1 MVEWFVKAVPEN
13 PVSRRKLL
21 VAAGAGVAGVALIGS
36 LWSNA
41 TSGSGETVVASP
53 TDGVPADGSLSAV
66 ATGTLFV
73 QVVGAVVNPGVY
85 ELPPDSRVMDAVA
98 LAGGLTAKADPA
110 SVNLARIIQ
119 DGEQLVI
126 GTSGGPASS
135 RSALPGKININNAT
149 IDDFDDLPRI
159 GATLAER
166 IVAYRD
172 ANGPFSTIDEL
183 LDVPGIGDLTLAG
196 MRDKITL

>member
-21 VAAGAGVAGVALIGS
+21 IAAGAGVAAVALIGS

-41 TSGSGETVVASP
+41 TSGAGDTVVAP
-53 TDGVPADGSLSAV
+53 PPDGVSSEGPPTGPAA
-66 ATGTLFV
+66 GTLFV

-110 SVNLARIIQ
+110 SVNLARIVQ

-126 GTSGGPASS
+126 GTSGGPQSS
-135 RSALPGKININNAT
+135 RTAQPTKVNINNASP
-149 IDDFDDLPRI
+149 DDFENLPRI
-159 GATLAER
+159 GPTLAER

-172 ANGPFSTIDEL
+172 ANGPFSSIEEL

>member
-1 MVEWFVKAVPEN
+1 MVEWFVAAVPEN

-21 VAAGAGVAGVALIGS
+21 IAAGAGVAAVALIGS

-41 TSGSGETVVASP
+41 TSGTGETVVAP
-53 TDGVPADGSLSAV
+53 PAEGVVAEGTLAEG

-73 QVVGAVVNPGVY
+73 QVVGAVMSPGVY

-110 SVNLARIIQ
+110 SINLARIVQ

-126 GTSGGPASS
+126 GTTGGSPSS
-135 RSALPGKININNAT
+135 RSAQPSAININNAT
-149 IDDFDDLPRI
+149 IDDFDELPRI
-159 GATLAER
+159 GPTLAER

-172 ANGPFSTIDEL
+172 ANGPFSAIEEL

>member
-21 VAAGAGVAGVALIGS
+21 IAAGAGVAAVALIGS

-41 TSGSGETVVASP
+41 TSGAGETVVAP
-53 TDGVPADGSLSAV
+53 PPDGVSSGGLPTGPAA
-66 ATGTLFV
+66 GTLFV

-110 SVNLARIIQ
+110 SINLARIVQ

-126 GTSGGPASS
+126 GTSGGPQSS
-135 RSALPGKININNAT
+135 RTAQPTKVNINNASP
-149 IDDFDDLPRI
+149 DDFENLPRI
-159 GATLAER
+159 GPTLAER

-172 ANGPFSTIDEL
+172 ANGPFSSIEEL

>member
-13 PVSRRKLL
+13 PVTRRKLL
-21 VAAGAGVAGVALIGS
+21 IAAGAGVAAVALIGS

-41 TSGSGETVVASP
+41 TSGSGETVVEAAPEGTSTQDSSVGP
-53 TDGVPADGSLSAV
+53 VV
-66 ATGTLFV
+66 GTLFV
-73 QVVGAVVNPGVY
+73 QVVGAVANPGVY

-110 SVNLARIIQ
+110 SVNLARVIQ

-126 GTSGGPASS
+126 GTSGGPSS
-135 RSALPGKININNAT
+135 SKTALPAKININNAT
-149 IDDFDDLPRI
+149 IDDFDELPRI

-166 IVAYRD
+166 IVAFRE
-172 ANGPFSTIDEL
+172 ANGPFSSIEGL
-183 LDVPGIGDLTLAG
+183 LEVPGIGDLTLAG

>member
-13 PVSRRKLL
+13 PVTRRKLL
-21 VAAGAGVAGVALIGS
+21 IAAGAGVAAVALIGS

-41 TSGSGETVVASP
+41 TSGAGEKVVEAASVG
-53 TDGVPADGSLSAV
+53 TLTEDSSVGPAA
-66 ATGTLFV
+66 GTLFV

-110 SVNLARIIQ
+110 SVNLARVIQ

-126 GTSGGPASS
+126 GTSGGPSS
-135 RSALPGKININNAT
+135 SKNSLPAKININNAT
-149 IDDFDDLPRI
+149 IDDFDELPRI

-166 IVAYRD
+166 IVAFRE
-172 ANGPFSTIDEL
+172 ANGPFSSIEGL
-183 LDVPGIGDLTLAG
+183 LEVPGIGDLTLAG

>member
-21 VAAGAGVAGVALIGS
+21 IAAGAGVAAVALIGS

-41 TSGSGETVVASP
+41 TSGAGETVVASSA
-53 TDGVPADGSLSAV
+53 DGVPTEGTPAV
-66 ATGTLFV
+66 GEAGTLFV

-98 LAGGLTAKADPA
+98 SAGGLTAKADPA

-126 GTSGGPASS
+126 GTSGGSQSS
-135 RSALPGKININNAT
+135 RIAQPSKININNAT

-172 ANGPFSTIDEL
+172 ANGPFSAIEEL

>member
-21 VAAGAGVAGVALIGS
+21 IAAGSGVAAVALIGS

-41 TSGSGETVVASP
+41 SSGSGETVVTTTSGGETVESTPVAPAS
-53 TDGVPADGSLSAV
+53 
-66 ATGTLFV
+66 GTLFV

-98 LAGGLTAKADPA
+98 LAGGLTDKADPA
-110 SVNLARIIQ
+110 SVNLARVVQ
-119 DGEQLVI
+119 DGEQLVV
-126 GTSGGPASS
+126 GTSGGPSS
-135 RSALPGKININNAT
+135 RAAVPNKININNAT
-149 IDDFDDLPRI
+149 VTDFDDLPRI
-159 GATLAER
+159 GETLAER
-166 IVAYRD
+166 IVAFRD
-172 ANGPFSTIDEL
+172 ANGPFSSIEGL
-183 LDVPGIGDLTLAG
+183 LEVPGIGDLTLAG

>member
-1 MVEWFVKAVPEN
+1 MVEWFVAAVPEN

-21 VAAGAGVAGVALIGS
+21 IAAGAGVGAVALIGS

-41 TSGSGETVVASP
+41 TSGAGETAVAPPTEGVVAE
-53 TDGVPADGSLSAV
+53 GALAAG

-73 QVVGAVVNPGVY
+73 QVVGAVMSPGVY

-110 SVNLARIIQ
+110 SINLARIVQ

-126 GTSGGPASS
+126 GTTGGSPSS
-135 RSALPGKININNAT
+135 RSAQPSAININNAT
-149 IDDFDDLPRI
+149 IDDFDELPRI
-159 GATLAER
+159 GPTLAER

-172 ANGPFSTIDEL
+172 ANGPFSAIEEL

>member
-21 VAAGAGVAGVALIGS
+21 IAAGGGVAAVALIGS

-41 TSGSGETVVASP
+41 TSGAGETVVASSA
-53 TDGVPADGSLSAV
+53 DGVPTEGTPAV
-66 ATGTLFV
+66 GEAGTLFV

-98 LAGGLTAKADPA
+98 SAGGLTAKADPA

-126 GTSGGPASS
+126 GTSGGSQSS
-135 RSALPGKININNAT
+135 RIAQPSKININNAT

-172 ANGPFSTIDEL
+172 ANGPFSAIEEL

>member
-13 PVSRRKLL
+13 PVTRRKLL
-21 VAAGAGVAGVALIGS
+21 IAAGAGVAAVALIGS

-41 TSGSGETVVASP
+41 TSGAGETVVEAAPEGTS
-53 TDGVPADGSLSAV
+53 TEGSSVGPV
-66 ATGTLFV
+66 AGTLFV
-73 QVVGAVVNPGVY
+73 QVVGAVANPGVY

-110 SVNLARIIQ
+110 SVNLARVIQ

-126 GTSGGPASS
+126 GTSGGSS
-135 RSALPGKININNAT
+135 SSKTALPPKININNAT
-149 IDDFDDLPRI
+149 IDDFDELPRI

-166 IVAYRD
+166 IVAFRE
-172 ANGPFSTIDEL
+172 ANGPFSSIEGL
-183 LDVPGIGDLTLAG
+183 LEVPGIGDLTLAG

>member
-1 MVEWFVKAVPEN
+1 MVEWFVNAVPEN

-21 VAAGAGVAGVALIGS
+21 IAAGAGVAAVALIGS

-41 TSGSGETVVASP
+41 TSGSNETVVSSP
-53 TDGVPADGSLSAV
+53 TEDVATEDSLSTGSA
-66 ATGTLFV
+66 GTLFV
-73 QVVGAVVNPGVY
+73 QVVGAVVSPGVY

-126 GTSGGPASS
+126 GTSGGKDSS
-135 RSALPGKININNAT
+135 RNTQPTAININNAT
-149 IDDFDDLPRI
+149 VDDFDKLPRI

-172 ANGPFSTIDEL
+172 ANGPFSAIDEL

>member
-21 VAAGAGVAGVALIGS
+21 IAAGAGVAAVALIGS
-36 LWSNA
+36 LWSNS
-41 TSGSGETVVASP
+41 TSGAGEVVVTP
-53 TDGVPADGSLSAV
+53 PADGSLADGAPSAGV
-66 ATGTLFV
+66 AGTLFV

-110 SVNLARIIQ
+110 SINLARIVQ

-126 GTSGGPASS
+126 GTSGGPQSS
-135 RSALPGKININNAT
+135 RTARPTMININNAT
-149 IDDFDDLPRI
+149 ADDFDDLPRI

-183 LDVPGIGDLTLAG
+183 LDVPGIGDLTLAE

>member
-1 MVEWFVKAVPEN
+1 MVEWFVAAVPEN

-21 VAAGAGVAGVALIGS
+21 IAAGAGVAAVALIGS

-41 TSGSGETVVASP
+41 TSGAGETVVEAAPES
-53 TDGVPADGSLSAV
+53 TSTVDSSVGSA
-66 ATGTLFV
+66 AGTLFV
-73 QVVGAVVNPGVY
+73 QVVGAVVSPGVY

-110 SVNLARIIQ
+110 SINLARIVQ

-126 GTSGGPASS
+126 GTTGGSPSS
-135 RSALPGKININNAT
+135 RNAQPSAININNAT
-149 IDDFDDLPRI
+149 IDDFDELPRI
-159 GATLAER
+159 GPTLAER

-172 ANGPFSTIDEL
+172 ANGPFSAIDEL

>member
-1 MVEWFVKAVPEN
+1 MVEWFVAAVPEN

-21 VAAGAGVAGVALIGS
+21 IAAGAGVAAVAVIGS
-36 LWSNA
+36 LWSSA
-41 TSGSGETVVASP
+41 TSGAGETAVAPPTEGVVAEG
-53 TDGVPADGSLSAV
+53 TLAEG

-73 QVVGAVVNPGVY
+73 QVVGAVMSPGVY

-110 SVNLARIIQ
+110 SINLARIVQ

-126 GTSGGPASS
+126 GTTGGSPSS
-135 RSALPGKININNAT
+135 RSAQPSAININNAT
-149 IDDFDDLPRI
+149 IDDFDELPRI
-159 GATLAER
+159 GPTLAER

-172 ANGPFSTIDEL
+172 ANGPFSAIDDL

>member
-21 VAAGAGVAGVALIGS
+21 IAAGAGVAAVALIGS

-41 TSGSGETVVASP
+41 TSGAGETVVATSTEGVSSEGP
-53 TDGVPADGSLSAV
+53 TAGA
-66 ATGTLFV
+66 ATGMLFV
-73 QVVGAVVNPGVY
+73 QVVGAVENPGVY

-126 GTSGGPASS
+126 GTSGGPTSS
-135 RSALPGKININNAT
+135 RTALPAKININNAT

-159 GATLAER
+159 GVTLAER

-172 ANGPFSTIDEL
+172 ANGPFSAIEEL

>member
-1 MVEWFVKAVPEN
+1 MVEWFVKAVPES

-21 VAAGAGVAGVALIGS
+21 IAAGTGVAAVALIGS

-41 TSGSGETVVASP
+41 TSGSGETVVAAP
-53 TDGVPADGSLSAV
+53 TEVLSAEG
-66 ATGTLFV
+66 AQSAGTAGTLFV
-73 QVVGAVVNPGVY
+73 QVVGAVESPGVY

-110 SVNLARIIQ
+110 SINLARIVQ

-126 GTSGGPASS
+126 GTNGGPQSS
-135 RSALPGKININNAT
+135 RSTQPAKVNINNAT

-172 ANGPFSTIDEL
+172 ANGPFSAIEEL

>member
-21 VAAGAGVAGVALIGS
+21 IAAGAGVAAVALIGS

-41 TSGSGETVVASP
+41 TSGSGETVVEAASEG
-53 TDGVPADGSLSAV
+53 TSSQDSSVGPAA
-66 ATGTLFV
+66 GTLFV

-110 SVNLARIIQ
+110 SVNLARVIQ

-126 GTSGGPASS
+126 GTSGGPSS
-135 RSALPGKININNAT
+135 SKNSLPAKININNAT
-149 IDDFDDLPRI
+149 IDDFDELPRI

-166 IVAYRD
+166 IVAFRE
-172 ANGPFSTIDEL
+172 ANGPFSSVEGL
-183 LDVPGIGDLTLAG
+183 LEVPGIGDLTLAG

>member
-1 MVEWFVKAVPEN
+1 
-13 PVSRRKLL
+13 
-21 VAAGAGVAGVALIGS
+21 VALIGS

-41 TSGSGETVVASP
+41 TSGAGEKVVEAASVG
-53 TDGVPADGSLSAV
+53 TLTEDSSVGPAA
-66 ATGTLFV
+66 GTLFV

-110 SVNLARIIQ
+110 SVNLARVIQ

-126 GTSGGPASS
+126 GTSGGPSS
-135 RSALPGKININNAT
+135 SKNSLPAKININNAT
-149 IDDFDDLPRI
+149 IDDFDELPRI

-166 IVAYRD
+166 IVAFRE
-172 ANGPFSTIDEL
+172 ANGPFSSIEGL
-183 LDVPGIGDLTLAG
+183 LEVPGIGDLTLAG

>member
-21 VAAGAGVAGVALIGS
+21 IAAGAGVAAVALIGS

-41 TSGSGETVVASP
+41 TSGAGETVVEAASEGAS
-53 TDGVPADGSLSAV
+53 TQVSSVGPAA
-66 ATGTLFV
+66 GTLFV

-110 SVNLARIIQ
+110 SVNLARVIQ

-126 GTSGGPASS
+126 GTSGGPSS
-135 RSALPGKININNAT
+135 SKNSLPAKININNAT
-149 IDDFDDLPRI
+149 IDDFDELPRI
-159 GATLAER
+159 GVTLAER
-166 IVAYRD
+166 IVAFRE
-172 ANGPFSTIDEL
+172 ANGPFSSIEGL
-183 LDVPGIGDLTLAG
+183 LEVPGIGDLTLAG

>member
-21 VAAGAGVAGVALIGS
+21 IAAGSGVAAVALIGS

-41 TSGSGETVVASP
+41 SSGSGETVVTTTSGGETVESRPVAPAS
-53 TDGVPADGSLSAV
+53 
-66 ATGTLFV
+66 GTLFV

-98 LAGGLTAKADPA
+98 LAGGLTDKADPA
-110 SVNLARIIQ
+110 SVNLARVVQ
-119 DGEQLVI
+119 DGEQLVV
-126 GTSGGPASS
+126 GTSGGPSS
-135 RSALPGKININNAT
+135 RAAVPNKININNAT
-149 IDDFDDLPRI
+149 VTDFDDLPRI
-159 GATLAER
+159 GETLAER
-166 IVAYRD
+166 IVAFRD
-172 ANGPFSTIDEL
+172 ANGPFSSIEGL
-183 LDVPGIGDLTLAG
+183 LEVPGIGDLTLAG